1 MTEVIAGPPSGT
13 DTASSPGVREEK
25 VMRLRNPFPNLPGF
39 DPDRLVGDPELLLEG
54 FETDVEAMWQM
65 NALAW
70 AAVQRIAHGQA
81 EILTDTLSAA
91 AAPLADSFRSA
102 RNEPPPIGNASAVI
116 GIFAKGFFMS
126 IAEIVRVAS
135 QCQTELNEINGE
147 RMQTWRTT
155 LRQFLGIDG
164 PASPPGTTA

>member
-1 MTEVIAGPPSGT
+1 MEAVPDPPSAGHA
-13 DTASSPGVREEK
+13 ASSPGVREEK
-25 VMRLRNPFPNLPGF
+25 VMRLRNPFPNLPGL
-39 DPDRLVGDPELLLEG
+39 DPDRSVGNPELLLEG

-70 AAVQRIAHGQA
+70 AAVQRIAHDQA
-81 EILTDTLSAA
+81 EILADTLSAA
-91 AAPLADSFRSA
+91 APPLADSFRSM
-102 RNEPPPIGNASAVI
+102 RNDPAPIGNASAVI

-126 IAEIVRVAS
+126 VAEIARVAS
-135 QCQTELNEINGE
+135 QCRTELNEINSE

-164 PASPPGTTA
+164 PASPPGATP